1 MRVWVLTLLA
11 CACSQDA
18 AAPKP
23 APPPP
28 RHTTA
33 SKPPTSLPAHRRYPD
48 LATALANIVP
58 TDARVLGI
66 GELHARTDIPTPSTA
81 LDAFTAAYPSIAER
95 VSDLILETWIVDPAC
110 GPRAAQTTRRLE
122 TEMKR
127 PEQTKTQVRS
137 LADLARLAG
146 TQLHAMTLRCD
157 DYAAIAPGP
166 AAASNAPG
174 NGNRSNA
181 PSSNAPASNAPAT
194 NAPGTNAPAGR
205 NPPSNSSVNTNAP
218 IDAIAMLTLTTRE
231 LSRITASAVAHRDR
245 DPAHRP
251 LIVVYGGAL
260 HNDRFPEPSVA
271 EWSYAPAIDAVTHDH
286 FVEIDLII
294 PALAAA
300 DPASQRQPWFPL
312 TQTTDTTAPI
322 AVWQRGDRSFVV
334 VLP

>member
-1 MRVWVLTLLA
+1 M
-11 CACSQDA
+11 A
-18 AAPKP
+18 AATE
-23 APPPP
+23 A
-28 RHTTA
+28 
-33 SKPPTSLPAHRRYPD
+33 KPPSSIPAHHRYRD

-58 TDARVLGI
+58 ADARVLGI
-66 GELHARTDIPTPSTA
+66 GELHARSDVAAPSTA
-81 LDAFTAAYPSIAER
+81 LDAFTQAYPAIAER

-110 GPRAAQTTRRLE
+110 ARAAPTTQRLE

-127 PEQTKTQVRS
+127 PAQTKTEVRS

-146 TQLHAMTLRCD
+146 AQLHAMTLRCD
-157 DYAAIAPGP
+157 DYAAIAPGSAVGSP
-166 AAASNAPG
+166 
-174 NGNRSNA
+174 
-181 PSSNAPASNAPAT
+181 PSRDNLR
-194 NAPGTNAPAGR
+194 AGR
-205 NPPSNSSVNTNAP
+205 NPPDDRGVHDNSGP

-231 LSRITASAVAHRDR
+231 LARITASAVAHRDR
-245 DPAHRP
+245 APAHRP
-251 LIVVYGGAL
+251 WIVVYGGAL

-271 EWSYAPAIDAVTHDH
+271 EWSYAPAVDASTHDH

-312 TQTTDTTAPI
+312 TTTTDAAAPV